1 MAAMVEVVLA
11 EILHQLEV
19 VQAVGQ
25 RHGLLEADICAAMG
39 GVACTQGWWG
49 GEGAG
54 RQGRDKAEFMF
65 KKGEENGKLTYF
77 SLQHSCS
84 LL

>member
-25 RHGLLEADICAAMG
+25 RHGLLEADICTAMG
-39 GVACTQGWWG
+39 GVGCTQGWG
-49 GEGAG
+49 GRKGQEGK
-54 RQGRDKAEFMF
+54 GRDKAEFMF
-65 KKGEENGKLTYF
+65 KKKGKKMGN
-77 SLQHSCS
+77 
-84 LL
+84 

>member
-25 RHGLLEADICAAMG
+25 RHGLLEADICTAMG
-39 GVACTQGWWG
+39 GVGCTQGWG
-49 GEGAG
+49 GGRGRKAG
-54 RQGRDKAEFMF
+54 ER
-65 KKGEENGKLTYF
+65 
-77 SLQHSCS
+77 
-84 LL
+84 